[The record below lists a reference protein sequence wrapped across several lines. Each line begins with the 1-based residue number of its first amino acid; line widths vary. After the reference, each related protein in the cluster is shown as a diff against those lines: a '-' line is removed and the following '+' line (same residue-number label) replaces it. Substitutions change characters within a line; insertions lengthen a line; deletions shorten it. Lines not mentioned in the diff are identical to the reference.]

1 MCGKFEKGEALLTEA
16 EPSFERRGLDGWGL
30 STGGFEAQL
39 NAANDRD
46 QGRPPPQQQEPQ
58 QQQDHRLDLLSSR
71 SSERSPQ
78 QQPQQQ
84 QQQEEETVSLSVA
97 AMIEFASSIERESHT
112 LLPCPAV
119 LHYPRP

>member
-78 QQPQQQ
+78 QQPQQSQ
-84 QQQEEETVSLSVA
+84 PVQTRPLQPTLTQHSATVVPTSANVVQPQSI
-97 AMIEFASSIERESHT
+97 MIS
-112 LLPCPAV
+112 
-119 LHYPRP
+119 